1 MPADYLESKMNVEF
15 GWNSFNK
22 QNMSMF
28 KEILATKV
36 FSDVNL
42 VTQDKVVIGAHR
54 FILSSRSKTLK
65 SLLMRPDSDNFLT
78 VECITSDVLKPL
90 LEFMYIG
97 QTQIEQN
104 KVRIFIDAANY
115 LQLNTEIQNRKR
127 LEIEETVFVKTE
139 IVAYDANDKLEF
151 PVEEKTL
158 MKHERDSET
167 LNQEKI
173 LSEYEMGVPSTKE
186 DLKTPLIICEG
197 DVKPPNVCKKCKR
210 KFNSESKFRIHT
222 RLCITLGGLAP
233 FKCNDCGSAFKKSC
247 HLKLHHKPINRCK
260 QLQETKSSFENFL
273 KQLKNRPGQSDSVKL
288 ETKENQ
294 LSV

>member
-1 MPADYLESKMNVEF
+1 MPADYLESKMYVEF
-15 GWNSFNK
+15 GWNSFSE

-65 SLLMRPDSDNFLT
+65 SLLMRPDDDNFLT

-104 KVRIFIDAANY
+104 KVKKFIDAANY
-115 LQLNTEIQNRKR
+115 LELNTEIQNRKR

-158 MKHERDSET
+158 MKPERDSET
-167 LNQEKI
+167 LI

-197 DVKPPNVCKKCKR
+197 DVKPPNICKKCKR
-210 KFNSESKFRIHT
+210 IFNSRVKVWDSYQTLYHFR
-222 RLCITLGGLAP
+222 R
-233 FKCNDCGSAFKKSC
+233 
-247 HLKLHHKPINRCK
+247 
-260 QLQETKSSFENFL
+260 SSTF
-273 KQLKNRPGQSDSVKL
+273 
-288 ETKENQ
+288 
-294 LSV
+294 